1 MSRQRLVALIVIA
14 LLALGGASF
23 LAARR
28 DGSQQKT
35 GASLFPTLATQ
46 AHSAT
51 EITVFKGSSTPS
63 LTVHKQNEQ
72 WTVAERA
79 NYPADLSKLR
89 SLLQSLAD
97 AKIIEEKTS
106 NPASYPVI
114 GVEDPLKP
122 EAGGA
127 EVSISVADG
136 KHAVIVGKSSPEGSY
151 VRRAGEEKSY
161 SVAPAISVD
170 AEPRF
175 WIDTKLLDLK
185 TADIEKVDMKFSG
198 APSYMIHRAATP
210 PAAAP
215 VAAATPPVPA
225 KSPAPATPS
234 VPATPPTAPPPAS
247 SPPPPADFLLDGV
260 PAGRKAADAQTL
272 APSPTTY
279 GNLTID
285 DVAPADG
292 IDFSKASVATLTLSS
307 GNVVTIS
314 GAVIG
319 EKHWVKV
326 SATQDA
332 ALTAKATG
340 RAYEISNFRYDA
352 IFRPLEQLLV
362 PKPAPE
368 DKNAKT
374 PVGPPPPGKFPGAK
388 QPRAQSSPTP

>member
-23 LAARR
+23 LAGRR
-28 DGSQQKT
+28 NGSQQRS
-35 GASLFPTLATQ
+35 GASLFPTLSTQ
-46 AHSAT
+46 ANSAT

-72 WTVAERA
+72 WTVAERV
-79 NYPADLSKLR
+79 NYPADISKLR
-89 SLLQSLAD
+89 GLLQSLTD

-122 EAGGA
+122 EAVGA

-151 VRRAGEEKSY
+151 VRRAGEDKSY

-185 TADIEKVDMKFSG
+185 TADIQKVDMKVSG
-198 APSYMIHRAATP
+198 APSYVIHRAATP

-215 VAAATPPVPA
+215 AAATPA
-225 KSPAPATPS
+225 APT
-234 VPATPPTAPPPAS
+234 TPPAS
-247 SPPPPADFLLDGV
+247 ATSPTPAPPPADFTLDSV
-260 PAGRKAADAQTL
+260 PAGRKAGDAQTL

-285 DVAPADG
+285 DVAQADS
-292 IDFSKASVATLTLSS
+292 IDFSKASVATLTLAN
-307 GNVVTIS
+307 GNVLTIT

-352 IFRPLEQLLV
+352 IFRPLDQLLV
-362 PKPAPE
+362 P
-368 DKNAKT
+368 NT
-374 PVGPPPPGKFPGAK
+374 PVGPPLPGKLPGAK

>member
-1 MSRQRLVALIVIA
+1 MNRQRLVALIVIA

-23 LAARR
+23 LAGRR
-28 DGSQQKT
+28 DGSQQRT
-35 GASLFPTLATQ
+35 GASLFPTLAAQ
-46 AHSAT
+46 ANSAS
-51 EITVFKGSSTPS
+51 EMTVFKGSSTPS

-79 NYPADLSKLR
+79 NYPADISKLR
-89 SLLQSLAD
+89 GLLQSLAD

-185 TADIEKVDMKFSG
+185 TADIQKVDMKFSG

-210 PAAAP
+210 APAAP
-215 VAAATPPVPA
+215 AAATPPAPA
-225 KSPAPATPS
+225 SPAAAPATP
-234 VPATPPTAPPPAS
+234 PAPASPPSPPPPPP
-247 SPPPPADFLLDGV
+247 PPPPADFILDGV
-260 PAGRKAADAQTL
+260 PAGRKAGDAQTL
-272 APSPTTY
+272 APSPTSY
-279 GNLTID
+279 GSLSID
-285 DVAPADG
+285 DVAQADG
-292 IDFSKASVATLTLSS
+292 IDFSKASVATLTLAN
-307 GNVVTIS
+307 GNVVSIT
-314 GAVIG
+314 GTVIG

-368 DKNAKT
+368 DKNAKS
-374 PVGPPPPGKFPGAK
+374 PVGPPPPAKLPGAK

>member
-23 LAARR
+23 LAGRR
-28 DGSQQKT
+28 DGTQQRT
-35 GASLFPTLATQ
+35 GAALFPTLAAQ
-46 AHSAT
+46 ANSAT
-51 EITVFKGSSTPS
+51 ELTVFKGSSTPS

-79 NYPADLSKLR
+79 NYPADISKLR
-89 SLLQSLAD
+89 GLLQSLAD

-106 NPASYPVI
+106 NPVSYPVI

-170 AEPRF
+170 AEARF

-185 TADIEKVDMKFSG
+185 TADIQKVDMKFSG

-215 VAAATPPVPA
+215 AASAA
-225 KSPAPATPS
+225 SAA
-234 VPATPPTAPPPAS
+234 APPPAPAS
-247 SPPPPADFLLDGV
+247 AAAPPPPTDFMLDGV
-260 PAGRKAADAQTL
+260 PAGRKAGDAQTL
-272 APSPTTY
+272 APSPTSY

-285 DVAPADG
+285 DVAQADG
-292 IDFSKASVATLTLSS
+292 IDFSKASVATLTLAN
-307 GNVVTIS
+307 GNVVSIT

-319 EKHWVKV
+319 DKHWVKV

-352 IFRPLEQLLV
+352 IFRPLDQLLV

-368 DKNAKT
+368 GKNAKS
-374 PVGPPPPGKFPGAK
+374 PVGPPPPAKLPGAK

>member
-23 LAARR
+23 LAGRR
-28 DGSQQKT
+28 DGSQQTT
-35 GASLFPTLATQ
+35 GASLFPTLSTQ
-46 AHSAT
+46 ANSAT
-51 EITVFKGSSTPS
+51 EMTVFKGSSTPS

-79 NYPADLSKLR
+79 NYPADISKLR
-89 SLLQSLAD
+89 RLLQSLAD

-127 EVSISVADG
+127 EVSIGVADG

-151 VRRAGEEKSY
+151 VRRAGEEKSF

-185 TADIEKVDMKFSG
+185 TADIQKVDMKFSG
-198 APSYMIHRAATP
+198 APSYIIHRAAATP
-210 PAAAP
+210 PA
-215 VAAATPPVPA
+215 
-225 KSPAPATPS
+225 
-234 VPATPPTAPPPAS
+234 PATPPTPAPPPAPA
-247 SPPPPADFLLDGV
+247 SPPAPPLPPPADFILDGV
-260 PAGRKAADAQTL
+260 PAGRKAGDAQIL
-272 APSPTTY
+272 APSPTSY

-285 DVAPADG
+285 DVAQADD
-292 IDFSKASVATLTLSS
+292 IDFSKASVATLTLAN
-307 GNVVTIS
+307 GNVVTIT

-352 IFRPLEQLLV
+352 IFRPLDQLLV

-374 PVGPPPPGKFPGAK
+374 PVGPMPPGKLPGAK

>member
-23 LAARR
+23 LAGRR
-28 DGSQQKT
+28 DGSQQRT
-35 GASLFPTLATQ
+35 GASLFPTLAAQTN
-46 AHSAT
+46 SAA
-51 EITVFKGSSTPS
+51 EMTVFKGSSTPS

-79 NYPADLSKLR
+79 NYPADISKLR
-89 SLLQSLAD
+89 GLLQSLAD

-151 VRRAGEEKSY
+151 VRRAGEDKSY

-185 TADIEKVDMKFSG
+185 TADIQKVDVKFSG
-198 APSYMIHRAATP
+198 APSYMIHRAVTP
-210 PAAAP
+210 TAAAP
-215 VAAATPPVPA
+215 AAATPPASAATP
-225 KSPAPATPS
+225 PAPAS
-234 VPATPPTAPPPAS
+234 PPA
-247 SPPPPADFLLDGV
+247 PPPPADFILDGV
-260 PAGRKAADAQTL
+260 PAGRKAGDAQTL

-285 DVAPADG
+285 DVAQADG
-292 IDFSKASVATLTLSS
+292 IDFSKASVATLTLAN
-307 GNVVTIS
+307 GNVVTIT
-314 GAVIG
+314 GAVIE

-352 IFRPLEQLLV
+352 IFRPLDQLLV

-368 DKNAKT
+368 DKNAKG
-374 PVGPPPPGKFPGAK
+374 PVGPPLPSKLPGAK

>member
-1 MSRQRLVALIVIA
+1 MNRQRLVALIVIA

-23 LAARR
+23 LAGRR
-28 DGSQQKT
+28 DGSQQRT
-35 GASLFPTLATQ
+35 GASLFPTLSTQ
-46 AHSAT
+46 ANSAT
-51 EITVFKGSSTPS
+51 EITVIKGSSTPS

-79 NYPADLSKLR
+79 NYPADISKLR
-89 SLLQSLAD
+89 RLLQSLTD

-136 KHAVIVGKSSPEGSY
+136 NHAVIVGKSSPEGSY
-151 VRRAGEEKSY
+151 VRRAGEDKSY

-185 TADIEKVDMKFSG
+185 TADIQKVDMKFSG
-198 APSYMIHRAATP
+198 APSYMIHRAATTPAAAQPATPASPPAPAPAPASP
-210 PAAAP
+210 PAA
-215 VAAATPPVPA
+215 
-225 KSPAPATPS
+225 
-234 VPATPPTAPPPAS
+234 
-247 SPPPPADFLLDGV
+247 PPPPADFILDGV
-260 PAGRKAADAQTL
+260 PAGRKAGDAQTL

-285 DVAPADG
+285 DVAQADG
-292 IDFSKASVATLTLSS
+292 IDFSKASVATLTLAN
-307 GNVVTIS
+307 GNIVTIT

-352 IFRPLEQLLV
+352 IFRPLDQLLA

-374 PVGPPPPGKFPGAK
+374 PVGPPLPGKLPGAK

>member
-23 LAARR
+23 LAGRR
-28 DGSQQKT
+28 DSSQQRT
-35 GASLFPTLATQ
+35 GASLFPTLGTQ
-46 AHSAT
+46 ANSAT
-51 EITVFKGSSTPS
+51 EITVIKGSSTPS

-79 NYPADLSKLR
+79 NYPADISKLR
-89 SLLQSLAD
+89 RLLQSLTD

-185 TADIEKVDMKFSG
+185 TADIQKVDMKFSG

-210 PAAAP
+210 PAAAQ
-215 VAAATPPVPA
+215 
-225 KSPAPATPS
+225 
-234 VPATPPTAPPPAS
+234 PPTPASPPAA
-247 SPPPPADFLLDGV
+247 PPPPADFILDGV
-260 PAGRKAADAQTL
+260 PVGRKAGDAQTL

-285 DVAPADG
+285 DVAQADG
-292 IDFSKASVATLTLSS
+292 IDFSKASVATLTLAN
-307 GNVVTIS
+307 GNMVTIT
-314 GAVIG
+314 GVVIG

-352 IFRPLEQLLV
+352 IFRPLDQLLL
-362 PKPAPE
+362 P
-368 DKNAKT
+368 AKT
-374 PVGPPPPGKFPGAK
+374 PAEPSLPPGKQPGAK

>member
-14 LLALGGASF
+14 LLAFGGASF

-28 DGSQQKT
+28 DGSQQRT
-35 GASLFPTLATQ
+35 GAPLFPTLATQ
-46 AHSAT
+46 ANSAT
-51 EITVFKGSSTPS
+51 DITVFKGSGTPS
-63 LTVHKQNEQ
+63 LTVHKQDEQ

-79 NYPADLSKLR
+79 NYPADMSKLR
-89 SLLQSLAD
+89 RLLQSLTD

-106 NPASYPVI
+106 NPASYAVI

-185 TADIEKVDMKFSG
+185 TADIEKIDMKFSG
-198 APSYMIHRAATP
+198 APSYVIHRAPAPAAPAAPGAPATP
-210 PAAAP
+210 PA
-215 VAAATPPVPA
+215 
-225 KSPAPATPS
+225 
-234 VPATPPTAPPPAS
+234 PAS
-247 SPPPPADFLLDGV
+247 QPSPPPPADFLLEGA

-272 APSPTTY
+272 APSPTTF

-285 DVAPADG
+285 DVAPAEG
-292 IDFSKASVATLTLSS
+292 IDFSKASVATLTLSG

-352 IFRPLEQLLV
+352 IFRPLDQLLA

-374 PVGPPPPGKFPGAK
+374 PVGPPAPGKFPGAK

>member
-1 MSRQRLVALIVIA
+1 MQ
-14 LLALGGASF
+14 
-23 LAARR
+23 
-28 DGSQQKT
+28 
-35 GASLFPTLATQ
+35 
-46 AHSAT
+46 
-51 EITVFKGSSTPS
+51 S
-63 LTVHKQNEQ
+63 LT
-72 WTVAERA
+72 
-79 NYPADLSKLR
+79 
-89 SLLQSLAD
+89 D

-127 EVSISVADG
+127 EVSVSVADG

-151 VRRAGEEKSY
+151 VRRAGEDKSY

-185 TADIEKVDMKFSG
+185 TADIQKVDMKFSG
-198 APSYMIHRAATP
+198 SPSYMIHRAAPP

-215 VAAATPPVPA
+215 VPVHAPA
-225 KSPAPATPS
+225 PAPATPPTPEA
-234 VPATPPTAPPPAS
+234 PAAPAPASPPT
-247 SPPPPADFLLDGV
+247 PPPPADFTLDGV
-260 PAGRKAADAQTL
+260 PAGRKAGDPRTL

-285 DVAPADG
+285 DVAQADN
-292 IDFSKASVATLTLSS
+292 IDFSKASVATLTLAN
-307 GNVVTIS
+307 GNVVTIT

-362 PKPAPE
+362 P
-368 DKNAKT
+368 NT
-374 PVGPPPPGKFPGAK
+374 PVGPPPPGKLPGAK

>member
-23 LAARR
+23 LAGRR
-28 DGSQQKT
+28 DGSQQTT
-35 GASLFPTLATQ
+35 GASLFPTLSTQ
-46 AHSAT
+46 ANSAT
-51 EITVFKGSSTPS
+51 EMTVFKGSSTPS

-79 NYPADLSKLR
+79 NYPADISKLR
-89 SLLQSLAD
+89 RLLQSLAD

-127 EVSISVADG
+127 EVSISVVDG

-151 VRRAGEEKSY
+151 VRRAGEEKSF

-185 TADIEKVDMKFSG
+185 TADIQKVDMKFSG
-198 APSYMIHRAATP
+198 APSYMIHRAAAP
-210 PAAAP
+210 PAA
-215 VAAATPPVPA
+215 
-225 KSPAPATPS
+225 
-234 VPATPPTAPPPAS
+234 PPPP
-247 SPPPPADFLLDGV
+247 PPPPADFILDGV
-260 PAGRKAADAQTL
+260 PAGRKAGDAQIL
-272 APSPTTY
+272 APSPTSY

-285 DVAPADG
+285 DVAQADD
-292 IDFSKASVATLTLSS
+292 IDFSKASVATLTLAN
-307 GNVVTIS
+307 GNVVTIT

-352 IFRPLEQLLV
+352 IFRPLDQLLV

-374 PVGPPPPGKFPGAK
+374 PVGPPPPGKLPGAK

>member
-23 LAARR
+23 LAGRR
-28 DGSQQKT
+28 DGSQQRT
-35 GASLFPTLATQ
+35 GASLFPTLAAQ
-46 AHSAT
+46 ANSAS
-51 EITVFKGSSTPS
+51 EMTVFKGSSTPS

-79 NYPADLSKLR
+79 NYPADISKLR
-89 SLLQSLAD
+89 GLLQSLAD

-106 NPASYPVI
+106 NPVSYPVI

-170 AEPRF
+170 AEARF

-185 TADIEKVDMKFSG
+185 TADIQKVDMKFSG

-215 VAAATPPVPA
+215 AASAA
-225 KSPAPATPS
+225 SAA
-234 VPATPPTAPPPAS
+234 APPPAPAS
-247 SPPPPADFLLDGV
+247 AAAPPPPTDFMLDGV
-260 PAGRKAADAQTL
+260 PAGRKAGDAQTL

-285 DVAPADG
+285 DVAQADG
-292 IDFSKASVATLTLSS
+292 IDFSKASVATLTLAN
-307 GNVVTIS
+307 GNVVSIT

-319 EKHWVKV
+319 DKHWVKV

-352 IFRPLEQLLV
+352 IFRPLDQLLV

-368 DKNAKT
+368 DKNAKS
-374 PVGPPPPGKFPGAK
+374 PVGPPPPAKLPGAK

>member
-23 LAARR
+23 LAGRR
-28 DGSQQKT
+28 DGSQQTT
-35 GASLFPTLATQ
+35 GAALFSTLAAQ
-46 AHSAT
+46 ANSAT
-51 EITVFKGSSTPS
+51 EMTVFKGSSTPS

-79 NYPADLSKLR
+79 NYPADISKLR
-89 SLLQSLAD
+89 RLLQSLAD

-151 VRRAGEEKSY
+151 VRRAGEEKSF

-185 TADIEKVDMKFSG
+185 TAEIQKVDMKFSG
-198 APSYMIHRAATP
+198 APSYMIHRAAAP

-215 VAAATPPVPA
+215 A
-225 KSPAPATPS
+225 PAPAS
-234 VPATPPTAPPPAS
+234 PPAPPP
-247 SPPPPADFLLDGV
+247 PQPADFILDGV
-260 PAGRKAADAQTL
+260 PAGRKAGDPQIL
-272 APSPTTY
+272 APSPTSY

-285 DVAPADG
+285 DVAQADD
-292 IDFSKASVATLTLSS
+292 IDFSKASVATLTLAN
-307 GNVVTIS
+307 GNVVTIT

-319 EKHWVKV
+319 DKYWVKV

-352 IFRPLEQLLV
+352 IFRPLDQLLV
-362 PKPAPE
+362 P
-368 DKNAKT
+368 KT
-374 PVGPPPPGKFPGAK
+374 PVGPPLPAKLPGAK

>member
-23 LAARR
+23 LAGRR
-28 DGSQQKT
+28 DGSQQRT
-35 GASLFPTLATQ
+35 GAALFPTLAAQ
-46 AHSAT
+46 ANSAT
-51 EITVFKGSSTPS
+51 EMTVFKGSSTPS

-79 NYPADLSKLR
+79 NYPADISKLR
-89 SLLQSLAD
+89 GLLQSLSD

-185 TADIEKVDMKFSG
+185 TAEIQKVDMKFSG
-198 APSYMIHRAATP
+198 APAYLIHRAATP

-215 VAAATPPVPA
+215 VAATPPVPA
-225 KSPAPATPS
+225 
-234 VPATPPTAPPPAS
+234 TPPAPPPP
-247 SPPPPADFLLDGV
+247 SPPSPPADFILDGV
-260 PAGRKAADAQTL
+260 PAGRKAGDAQTL

-285 DVAPADG
+285 DVAQADG
-292 IDFSKASVATLTLSS
+292 IDFSRASVATLTLAN
-307 GNVVTIS
+307 GNVVTIT
-314 GAVIG
+314 GAMIG
-319 EKHWVKV
+319 DKHWVKV

-352 IFRPLEQLLV
+352 IFRPLDQLLV
-362 PKPAPE
+362 PKP
-368 DKNAKT
+368 T
-374 PVGPPPPGKFPGAK
+374 PIGPPPPGKLPGAK

>member
-1 MSRQRLVALIVIA
+1 MNRQRLVALIVIA

-23 LAARR
+23 LAGRR
-28 DGSQQKT
+28 DGSQQRT
-35 GASLFPTLATQ
+35 GASLFPTLSTQ
-46 AHSAT
+46 ANSAT
-51 EITVFKGSSTPS
+51 EITVIKGSSTPS

-79 NYPADLSKLR
+79 NYPADISKLR
-89 SLLQSLAD
+89 GLLQSLTD

-106 NPASYPVI
+106 NPTSYPVI

-151 VRRAGEEKSY
+151 VRRAGEDKSY

-185 TADIEKVDMKFSG
+185 TADIQKVDMKFSG

-210 PAAAP
+210 P
-215 VAAATPPVPA
+215 VAAQPPTPASSPTPATPATPA
-225 KSPAPATPS
+225 SPPAPA
-234 VPATPPTAPPPAS
+234 PAPASPPAA
-247 SPPPPADFLLDGV
+247 PPPPADFILDGV
-260 PAGRKAADAQTL
+260 PAGRKAGDAQTL

-285 DVAPADG
+285 DVAQADG
-292 IDFSKASVATLTLSS
+292 IDFSKASVATLTLAN
-307 GNVVTIS
+307 GNIVTIT

-352 IFRPLEQLLV
+352 IFRPLDQLLV
-362 PKPAPE
+362 P
-368 DKNAKT
+368 AKT
-374 PVGPPPPGKFPGAK
+374 PVGPSLPPGKLPGAK

>member
-23 LAARR
+23 LAGRR
-28 DGSQQKT
+28 DGSQQRT
-35 GASLFPTLATQ
+35 GASLFPTLAAQ
-46 AHSAT
+46 ANSAS
-51 EITVFKGSSTPS
+51 EMTVFKGSSTPS

-79 NYPADLSKLR
+79 NYPADISKLR
-89 SLLQSLAD
+89 GLLQSLAD

-185 TADIEKVDMKFSG
+185 TADIQKVDMKFSG

-215 VAAATPPVPA
+215 AAATPPAPA
-225 KSPAPATPS
+225 SPAP
-234 VPATPPTAPPPAS
+234 PATPPASATPAA
-247 SPPPPADFLLDGV
+247 PPPPADFILDGV
-260 PAGRKAADAQTL
+260 PAGRKAGDAQTL
-272 APSPTTY
+272 APSPTSY
-279 GNLTID
+279 GNLSID
-285 DVAPADG
+285 DVTQADS
-292 IDFSKASVATLTLSS
+292 IDFSRASVATLTLAN
-307 GNVVTIS
+307 GNVVSIT

-368 DKNAKT
+368 DKNAKS
-374 PVGPPPPGKFPGAK
+374 PVGPPPPAKLPGAK